1 MPDYEKMYFY
11 LASKIADA
19 IEILSEAQRWGE
31 NEYIKEGPSMISL
44 LDTEHSEDGKK
55 HEKDKK
61 VCNHGNKCSG
71 WY

>member
-31 NEYIKEGPSMISL
+31 NEYIKGGPSMISL
-44 LDTEHSEDGKK
+44 LDTDIRKM
-55 HEKDKK
+55 EKTRKRQK
-61 VCNHGNKCSG
+61 SLQSRK
-71 WY
+71 

>member
-31 NEYIKEGPSMISL
+31 NEYIKGGPSMISL
-44 LDTEHSEDGKK
+44 LDTEHPEDGKK
-55 HEKDKK
+55 HEK
-61 VCNHGNKCSG
+61 VCNR
-71 WY
+71 